1 MKGMIFVTRAEMS
14 VLKEKVDKIFGSYPK
29 IKTKL
34 AGTMTDAT
42 DDING
47 ELCGRTVAPDGMS
60 EVCVYRDIPA
70 AEIHISYN
78 NDETKKVVDNKLS
91 DIKDMIKA
99 KGYYAVDGIG
109 NDENGNEIYI
119 ISVQHKYVMDGE
131 GNICQH

>member
-1 MKGMIFVTRAEMS
+1 MTRAEMN
-14 VLKEKVDKIFGSYPK
+14 VLKEKVDKILKDYAE
-29 IKTKL
+29 IETKL

-47 ELCGRTVAPDGMS
+47 KLCGRTVAPDGIS
-60 EVCVYRDIPA
+60 EVCVYSDMPA

-78 NDETKKVVDNKLS
+78 NGETKKVVDNKLN

-109 NDENGNEIYI
+109 NDENGREIYI